1 MTSKAGNQQSSI
13 QLGLLLH
20 NHQPVGNFPWVFQE
34 VYEASYLPMIEALER
49 HPQVRLSLHYTGS
62 LLDWLGEAH
71 PQFLARVAEL
81 VRRGQVEIV
90 GGGYYEPILPSI
102 PDTDKVAQIHRLAK
116 RIQNDFGVKPTGM
129 WIAERVWEPG
139 LPHFLREADV
149 TWTILDDIHFKS
161 AGLEDSDLYGY
172 YATEDQSS
180 VLKVYATSHALRY
193 TIPWRP
199 VRESIEALRSLAT
212 PAGNRIA
219 VMGDDGEKF
228 GSWPDTHA
236 YCWGSNGRAGWVEEF
251 FTALEQNSSW
261 LHTTQLGEYANSQ
274 PALGRIYI
282 PTSSYIEMTE
292 WALPAQK
299 SYQFG
304 QLIHQLEHEKRTDIL
319 QFMRGG
325 FWRNFLVRYPEIN
338 NQHKKMLRVHNTVY
352 AAGAT
357 EEAGLTDLLK
367 AQANDTYWHG
377 LFGGIYMAHVR
388 SAIYHHLIQAE
399 NAADHILHGSEPWQ
413 RYELTDFNRDTFEKI
428 IVESDQQNLYI
439 DPQHGGTLFE
449 WDIRRSAHNMLS
461 VMTRR
466 LESYHQTLRLYEQER
481 HRNNSQADSRSTI
494 GEPGSPHTTIRTK
507 EHDLDQYLVVDRYRR
522 NSLVDHFLPQGLPLA
537 KYASGLY
544 EEQGNFADQLYETIV
559 EQDASGITVTMI
571 RNGHIKRVGAL
582 NPLPVQLT
590 KTLFIPIG
598 EEKIVVRYLI
608 KNKGEARLETNFA
621 SEWNINL
628 LGGGHNPQAY
638 YQLEGVQ
645 LADSRFDSTGEVTHV
660 YNFHIGNTWL
670 QQDIGFSCSE
680 ATTLWRF
687 SIETVT
693 GSEAGFERTHQ
704 GSCITLLWPL
714 MLDAGN
720 TWQVEIVA
728 KGCKPV

>member
-1 MTSKAGNQQSSI
+1 MTTEAGNGQGSI
-13 QLGLLLH
+13 YLGLLLH

-71 PQFLARVAEL
+71 PRFLTRIAEL
-81 VRRGQVEIV
+81 VKRKQVEIV

-102 PDTDKVAQIHRLAK
+102 PDTDKVAQIRRLAK
-116 RIQNDFGVKPTGM
+116 RIQDDFGVKPTGM

-139 LPHFLREADV
+139 LPQFLREADV
-149 TWTILDDIHFKS
+149 DWTILDDIHFKS

-199 VRESIEALRSLAT
+199 VHESIAALRSLVT
-212 PAGNRIA
+212 PAGKRIA

-236 YCWGSNGRAGWVEEF
+236 HCWGSNGHTGWVEEF

-261 LHTTQLGEYANSQ
+261 LHTTLLGEYASSQ

-304 QLIHQLEHEKRTDIL
+304 QLLHQLAREKRTDIL

-338 NQHKKMLRVHNTVY
+338 NQHKKMLRVHDAVY

-357 EEAGLTDLLK
+357 EEAGLTHLLQ
-367 AQANDTYWHG
+367 AQANDSYWHG

-388 SAIYHHLIQAE
+388 SAIYQHLIQAE
-399 NAADHILHGSEPWQ
+399 VAADQILHGSEPWQ
-413 RYELTDFNRDTFEKI
+413 HYELTDFNRDTLEKI

-439 DPQHGGTLFE
+439 DPQNGGTLFE
-449 WDIRRSAHNMLS
+449 WDLRRSAHNMLS
-461 VMTRR
+461 VMTRH
-466 LESYHQTLRLYEQER
+466 LESYHQTLRLHEQER
-481 HRNNSQADSRSTI
+481 RHSNSQAKSQSAE

-507 EHDLDQYLVVDRYRR
+507 EDGLDQYLVVDRYRR
-522 NSLVDHFLPQGLPLA
+522 NSLIDHFFPQGLPLA
-537 KYASGLY
+537 NYAMEHY
-544 EEQGNFADQLYETIV
+544 EEQGNFADQPYDAIL
-559 EQDASGITVTMI
+559 EQNAAGITITLL
-571 RNGHIKRVGAL
+571 RDGQIKRVGAL
-582 NPLPVQLT
+582 SPLPVHVT
-590 KTLFIPIG
+590 KTLFVPSG
-598 EEKIVVRYLI
+598 EEKLVVRYQI
-608 KNKGEARLETNFA
+608 ENKGQARLETNFA

-638 YQLEGVQ
+638 YQVEGQQ
-645 LADSRFDSTGEVTHV
+645 LADNHFDSTGEVTDV
-660 YNFHIGNTWL
+660 ANFHIGNTWL
-670 QQDIGFSCSE
+670 QQDIGFSCSK

-693 GSEAGFERTHQ
+693 GSEAGFERAHQ
-704 GSCITLLWPL
+704 GSCITFLWPL
-714 MLDAGN
+714 MLEAGN
-720 TWQVEIVA
+720 TWYVEIVA
-728 KGCKPV
+728 QGQKPA